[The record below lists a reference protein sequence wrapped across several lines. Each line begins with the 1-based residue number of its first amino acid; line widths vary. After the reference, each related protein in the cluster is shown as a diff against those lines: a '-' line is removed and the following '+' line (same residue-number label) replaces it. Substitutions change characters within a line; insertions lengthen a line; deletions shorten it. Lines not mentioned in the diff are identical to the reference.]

1 MEVMLVM
8 FLSDGTR
15 RDFPIQ
21 KEMAIIGRA
30 HGCDL
35 RIPLSSVSRQ
45 HCELRIVDDKLVVRD
60 LGSSNGTYHNSIRIQ
75 EATLKAG
82 DELVIGPV
90 VFITVVNG
98 QPNHIDPVRTL
109 VETKAPSRIMPAV
122 NSESGPADS
131 DDLDLQPVAFQDDS
145 DKNLPEVDNESHTP
159 TVDLDDPLAALQ
171 ALTQNRNED
180 ETESVF
186 PLPNDEEED
195 KKRAPKKKK

>member
-1 MEVMLVM
+1 MEVTLVM

-21 KEMAIIGRA
+21 KESAIIGRA
-30 HGCDL
+30 HGSDL

-45 HCELRIVDDKLVVRD
+45 HCELRVAGDKLTVRD

-82 DELVIGPV
+82 DEMVIGPV
-90 VFITVVNG
+90 VFIVVVDG
-98 QPNHIDPVRTL
+98 HPDHIEPVRTL
-109 VETKAPSRIMPAV
+109 VETKAPSKISPAIETGG
-122 NSESGPADS
+122 SDKD
-131 DDLDLQPVAFQDDS
+131 DDLELQPIALNDD
-145 DKNLPEVDNESHTP
+145 DKSLPEVENESHTP

-186 PLPNDEEED
+186 PLPNDDEDD
-195 KKRAPKKKK
+195 KKSSIKKK

>member
-1 MEVMLVM
+1 M

-21 KEMAIIGRA
+21 KDMAIIGRA

-45 HCELRIVDDKLVVRD
+45 HCELRIVDEKLVVRD

-109 VETKAPSRIMPAV
+109 VETKAPSRIMPAL
-122 NSESGPADS
+122 SGDGEETKSSDAG
-131 DDLDLQPVAFQDDS
+131 DDLELQPVAFQDDN
-145 DKNLPEVDNESHTP
+145 DKNLPDVDNESHTP

-186 PLPNDEEED
+186 PLPNDDEED
-195 KKRAPKKKK
+195 KKRPTKKK

>member
-1 MEVMLVM
+1 M

-21 KEMAIIGRA
+21 KESAIIGRA

-45 HCELRIVDDKLVVRD
+45 HCELRLVDDKLVVRD

-82 DELVIGPV
+82 DEMVIGPV
-90 VFITVVNG
+90 VFIVVIDG
-98 QPNHIDPVRTL
+98 HPDHIDPVRTL
-109 VETKAPSRIMPAV
+109 VETKAPSRISPAIGT
-122 NSESGPADS
+122 SS
-131 DDLDLQPVAFQDDS
+131 DEDLDLQPVAFQDD
-145 DKNLPEVDNESHTP
+145 DKNLPEVDNESHSP

-186 PLPNDEEED
+186 PLPNDD
-195 KKRAPKKKK
+195 DDDLNRPGKKK